1 MLRRPPRST
10 RTDTLFPYT
19 TLFRSGRAL
28 SLRPGDTFYPETA
41 QSRTWGR
48 TAMARRGFYTHSLA
62 LRALA
67 VSLATVAAV
76 QPACAQEQVCQ
87 VGMPYAAD
95 ILRVLRVLADRED
108 LGVPFQRHVA
118 RMDVERAEAAA
129 DGLMLLLRD

>member
-28 SLRPGDTFYPETA
+28 SLRPGDTFYTETA

-67 VSLATVAAV
+67 VSLATVAAA
-76 QPACAQEQVCQ
+76 QPAFAPEQVYSFDLPAQ
-87 VGMPYAAD
+87 G
-95 ILRVLRVLADRED
+95 LACT
-108 LGVPFQRHVA
+108 LQPFS
-118 RMDVERAEAAA
+118 RASGQEGRFHSWATRGHTAQA
-129 DGLMLLLRD
+129 NKGSYSETR